1 MLRRRRGWIRLI
13 AGLTVFLIALAAG
26 GSASAQT
33 RIRAP
38 YLDIVWNYRDG
49 NYQQAI
55 DEMAAL
61 PADGL
66 RERVFKDLDTVV
78 IAAQGVTSMT
88 DLSEAQRF
96 SVVKIWATLTP
107 IAALLHVEAGYQLL
121 QKGQDKAGIQH
132 LLLARLLA
140 DWIRWRFILEYL
152 PAEGKELAYKQ
163 LRRDVYLEIAWI
175 LQSAAERATLA
186 EHLTLARK
194 NLADEAEI
202 WLASGS
208 AEELFADPALLKQL
222 AQSDRRIPN
231 DTWMLTMRGR
241 FLEKAE
247 EYHREAIVRDPA
259 LAEAHV
265 RLGRVLQ
272 ERGKLPE
279 ARAALESA
287 RRLESP
293 SEIGYLATLFLA
305 GVVDEAAAN
314 TVAASKPAANTPEA
328 DAPVANT
335 QTPAF
340 NLYSELVKRWPECQ
354 SGHLG
359 LSRAYSARGN
369 GPAALDALKPLWKE
383 PDQRGC
389 FDAWWVYRS
398 GQAWRLKA
406 SLQALRER
414 VVS

>member
-1 MLRRRRGWIRLI
+1 MRRRGWIRLI
-13 AGLTVFLIALAAG
+13 AGLAVFFIALVAG
-26 GSASAQT
+26 GSAAAQT

-38 YLDIVWNYRDG
+38 YLDIVWDYRDG

-55 DEMAAL
+55 DAVAAL
-61 PADGL
+61 PVDGL
-66 RERVFKDLDTVV
+66 RERVFGDLDTAVQV
-78 IAAQGVTSMT
+78 AMGGGMRKM
-88 DLSEAQRF
+88 SEGQRF

-107 IAALLHVEAGYQLL
+107 VAALLHIEAGYQLL
-121 QKGQDKAGIQH
+121 QKGNFKAGVQH

-140 DWIRWRFILEYL
+140 DWDRWRFILEYL
-152 PAEGKELAYKQ
+152 PDEGKKLAYKK
-163 LRRDVYLEIAWI
+163 LRRDVYLTIAWM
-175 LQSAAERATLA
+175 LQSAVEEATLA

-194 NLADEAEI
+194 NLPDEAEI

-208 AEELFADPALLKQL
+208 AEELLAEPSMLKRLDPSNKR
-222 AQSDRRIPN
+222 DTRFPR
-231 DTWMLTMRGR
+231 DTWEMRMRER

-247 EYHREAIVRDPA
+247 EYHREAIARDPA

-272 ERGKLPE
+272 QRGKLAD
-279 ARAALESA
+279 ARAALEAA

-293 SEIGYLATLFLA
+293 SEVGYLATLFLA
-305 GVVDEAAAN
+305 GVIEEAN
-314 TVAASKPAANTPEA
+314 RPEEKTPAANTPSPDTA
-328 DAPVANT
+328 A
-335 QTPAF
+335 PAF
-340 NLYSELVKRWPECQ
+340 DMYTELVERWPECQ

-383 PDQRGC
+383 PEHRAC
-389 FDAWWVYRS
+389 FDSWWVYRS

-406 SLQALRER
+406 LLQALRER